1 MEEKII
7 KITVQKSGADK
18 SIKEVDKGLKSTD
31 KGAANT
37 SNTLDKLSGG
47 AITAFKSMKAG
58 LMSVVSGFKSLKF
71 AIAATGIGL
80 LIIGIAAV
88 SAAFKGSEE
97 GQNKFAKIMAV
108 IGAITGNLIDVLADF
123 GELIIKVFTEP
134 KKIIEEIGGFIKKFV
149 TGQIKI
155 ALDSLGLL
163 GSAIKKA
170 FSGDFSGALEDAG
183 KGFKKLII
191 EGNPALQLVKKLGKE
206 TAAFAKQN
214 INEAKAAAQVAED
227 RAKAD
232 IIERDLIIDKA
243 QAENDIAKLRLIAK
257 QQNKFSA
264 KERQTALIEAG
275 KIQDGLIA
283 REKEVLV
290 LRANAIALENT
301 FARSNKENLTSEAQA
316 AAAVIRAE
324 TSRVNFKRQLARE
337 LTAAENEQETLRIA
351 KIKEREKVE
360 DDAEKK
366 RLEIAKKAKKIKD
379 KELEDEETKR
389 IAAVELEASN
399 ELERLNKIASIK
411 DEFRIK
417 REDALAVTEIEK
429 LELEKERKLQ
439 ELVDLDANEKSKL
452 DIIAFYNDKINKKT
466 VENEDKA
473 NKEKQNSAQALEDFK
488 IQTAQLGL
496 NILGGLAE
504 EGSALAKGVA
514 VSQAVISTYQGV
526 NKAMAETTDFTP
538 TQSLRFLNAGL
549 VGAAGALNVAK
560 ILSTNSAGSAGGTPK
575 AEAGGGAS
583 APSFNLVQGT
593 DSNQIAQSINQGNKT
608 PTQAFVVGSA
618 VTTQQE
624 LDRNKISIG
633 SI

>member
-7 KITVQKSGADK
+7 KITVKKDGADK
-18 SIKEVDKGLKSTD
+18 SIKDVDKGLKSTD

-37 SNTLDKLSGG
+37 GATLDKLSGG

-80 LIIGIAAV
+80 LIVGIAAV

-97 GQNKFAKIMAV
+97 GQNKFAKLMAV
-108 IGAITGNLIDVLADF
+108 IGAVTGNLVDVLADLGDFIINLFSGNGKAMMQLKSF
-123 GELIIKVFTEP
+123 GESIFDV
-134 KKIIEEIGGFIKKFV
+134 
-149 TGQIKI
+149 
-155 ALDSLGLL
+155 LGLPIKTVIDTVKAL
-163 GSAIKKA
+163 GKVMGAL
-170 FSGDFSGALEDAG
+170 FSGDISGAFDELSAGIKDIKGNFTEAKNAVTGVSDA
-183 KGFKKLII
+183 
-191 EGNPALQLVKKLGKE
+191 LVDFG
-206 TAAFAKQN
+206 KQN
-214 INEAKAAAQVAED
+214 VKEAKAAAQVADD

-232 IIERDLIIDKA
+232 KIERDLIVDKA

-351 KIKEREKVE
+351 KIKEKEKVLA
-360 DDAEKK
+360 DAEKIRIERVK
-366 RLEIAKKAKKIKD
+366 LEEKTEGSRLQ
-379 KELEDEETKR
+379 
-389 IAAVELEASN
+389 
-399 ELERLNKIASIK
+399 KIADIQ
-411 DEFRIK
+411 DEFKKK
-417 REDALAVTEIEK
+417 REEALAITEIEK
-429 LELEKERKLQ
+429 LELDKERKLQ
-439 ELVDLDANEKSKL
+439 ELIDLDASEKAKA
-452 DIIAFYNDKINKKT
+452 DIVAFYDNKINKKREEDKKKEFNINKE
-466 VENEDKA
+466 VENAKVNLKENTLNLIGNIAERGSAIAKA
-473 NKEKQNSAQALEDFK
+473 LAIREIVIEQQKSIAATISATTIANAKAVAASPLTAGQPFVAINTVSAGVGIAAGLAQAAK
-488 IQTAQLGL
+488 SIG
-496 NILGGLAE
+496 NITSNSNSPSGGG
-504 EGSALAKGVA
+504 GSRRG
-514 VSQAVISTYQGV
+514 
-526 NKAMAETTDFTP
+526 
-538 TQSLRFLNAGL
+538 
-549 VGAAGALNVAK
+549 GA
-560 ILSTNSAGSAGGTPK
+560 S
-575 AEAGGGAS
+575 GGAS

-593 DSNQIAQSINQGNKT
+593 DSNQIAQSINQGNQT